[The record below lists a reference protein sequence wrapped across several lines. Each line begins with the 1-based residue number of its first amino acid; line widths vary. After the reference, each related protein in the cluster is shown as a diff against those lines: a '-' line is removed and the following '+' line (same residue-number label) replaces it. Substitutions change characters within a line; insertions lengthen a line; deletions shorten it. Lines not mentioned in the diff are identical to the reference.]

1 MSGVASRGGS
11 LRWKA
16 DLALAGCTL
25 IWGATFVIV
34 KDALADASTL
44 VFIAVRFIFA
54 PLLLAIIFWRT
65 LAKTTA
71 KETLAGISIGLFM
84 FAGYVFQTAGLL
96 YTTPSKAAFI
106 TGTSVV
112 MVPVLHA
119 IFWRSRIGMWVIA
132 GVIAATI
139 GLYFLTVPP
148 AGFTHLNRGDILV
161 FGCAISFAMHILVVG
176 HFSPKYSPGALA
188 FHQIATTGVL
198 AWIALPIA
206 SAAHWEAPRFHS
218 TPQLWVA
225 IFVTAVLA
233 TDLCFY
239 VQVWGQQHTS
249 PTHTAILFSLEPVF
263 AWLTSYLLVGERLS
277 HRALVGAVLILAG
290 IILAEMRS
298 PTAAAPES
306 PG

>member
-1 MSGVASRGGS
+1 MSSAASPNRG

-34 KDALADASTL
+34 KNALADSSTL

-54 PLLLAIIFWRT
+54 PALLAIVFWRT
-65 LAKTTA
+65 LRRTTL
-71 KETLAGISIGLFM
+71 KETLAGVWIGLFM
-84 FAGYVFQTAGLL
+84 FAGYVFQTAGLV

-119 IFWRSRIGMWVIA
+119 IFWRSRIGIWVIA
-132 GVIAATI
+132 GVIAAAI

-161 FGCAISFAMHILVVG
+161 CGCAVSFAMHILVVG
-176 HFSPKYSPGALA
+176 HYSPKHSPGALA

-206 SAAHWEAPRFHS
+206 SAAHWEVPRFHS

-225 IFVTAVLA
+225 IFVTAMLA

-263 AWLTSYLLVGERLS
+263 AGLTSYLLVGERLS
-277 HRALVGAVLILAG
+277 HRALAGAMLILAG

-298 PTAAAPES
+298 PTVAAPES

>member
-1 MSGVASRGGS
+1 MSAGASPNSG

-34 KDALADASTL
+34 KNALADASTL
-44 VFIAVRFIFA
+44 VFIAVRFVIA
-54 PLLLAIIFWRT
+54 PLLLAIVFWRT
-65 LAKTTA
+65 LRKTSL
-71 KETLAGISIGLFM
+71 KETLAGVWIGLFM
-84 FAGYVFQTAGLL
+84 FAGYVFQTTGLL

-112 MVPVLHA
+112 MVPVLAA
-119 IFWRSRIGMWVIA
+119 IFWRAKIGIWIVA
-132 GVIAATI
+132 GVIAAAF
-139 GLYFLTVPP
+139 GLYFLTVPL

-176 HFSPKYSPGALA
+176 HYSPKYSAGALA

-206 SAAHWEAPRFHS
+206 SAAGWETPRFHS
-218 TPQLWVA
+218 TPQLWIA
-225 IFVTAVLA
+225 ILVTAALA

-239 VQVWGQQHTS
+239 VQVWGQQHTT

-263 AWLTSYLLVGERLS
+263 AGLTSYLLVGERLS
-277 HRALVGAVLILAG
+277 HRALAGAGLILAG